1 MSSIY
6 KDIAEI
12 QKELMGMKIKKS
24 GKNKFAK
31 FNYHELEDLL
41 PVIVPLCFER
51 ELIMNFTFTKEE
63 AILKIRNWNTPGEVV
78 STRVPMPEVREL
90 NGGMNIMQSEGAY
103 ITYLKRYLL
112 TNMFLIMEKDV
123 VDSTGLSKTSK
134 HFKKEEKNHE
144 PSVNYG
150 GRPKGEKVT
159 GEVKAPNDLIKSVV
173 EYCNNLKKTPNA
185 HSLNLS
191 ATGMKR
197 KGLISKTDLVSVQEF
212 TKTLQDE
219 DLVIV

>member
-123 VDSTGLSKTSK
+123 VDSTGISKSSS
-134 HFKKEEKNHE
+134 KKEEKNHE
-144 PSVNYG
+144 PPVNYG
-150 GRPKGEKVT
+150 GRPKGEKVN

-197 KGLISKTDLVSVQEF
+197 KGLINKDDLVSVQEF

>member
-24 GKNKFAK
+24 GKNTFAK

-123 VDSTGLSKTSK
+123 VDSTNLSKRNSSK
-134 HFKKEEKNHE
+134 KKEKNHE
-144 PSVNYG
+144 TPVNYG

-173 EYCNNLKKTPNA
+173 EYCNNIKKPANA

-197 KGLISKTDLVSVQEF
+197 KGLISKTDLISVQEF

>member
-123 VDSTGLSKTSK
+123 VDSTGLSSK
-134 HFKKEEKNHE
+134 SSSKKKEKNHE
-144 PSVNYG
+144 TPVNYG

-173 EYCNNLKKTPNA
+173 EYCNNIKKPANA

-197 KGLISKTDLVSVQEF
+197 KGLINKDDLVSVQEF

>member
-123 VDSTGLSKTSK
+123 VDSTGLSSK
-134 HFKKEEKNHE
+134 SSSKKKEEKNQE
-144 PSVNYG
+144 TPVNYG

-197 KGLISKTDLVSVQEF
+197 KGLISKDDLVSVQEF

>member
-134 HFKKEEKNHE
+134 HSKKEEKNHE
-144 PSVNYG
+144 PPVNYG

-159 GEVKAPNDLIKSVV
+159 GEVKAPNDLIKSVA

-197 KGLISKTDLVSVQEF
+197 KGLINKDDLISVQEF

>member
-123 VDSTGLSKTSK
+123 VDSTGLSSK
-134 HFKKEEKNHE
+134 SSSKKKEKNHE
-144 PSVNYG
+144 PPVNYG

-173 EYCNNLKKTPNA
+173 EYCNNIKKPANA

-197 KGLISKTDLVSVQEF
+197 KGLINKDDLVSVQEF

>member
-1 MSSIY
+1 MSNIY

-123 VDSTGLSKTSK
+123 VDSTGLSSK
-134 HFKKEEKNHE
+134 SSSKKKEEKNHE
-144 PSVNYG
+144 TPVNYG

>member
-1 MSSIY
+1 M
-6 KDIAEI
+6 
-12 QKELMGMKIKKS
+12 
-24 GKNKFAK
+24 
-31 FNYHELEDLL
+31 
-41 PVIVPLCFER
+41 
-51 ELIMNFTFTKEE
+51 
-63 AILKIRNWNTPGEVV
+63 V

-123 VDSTGLSKTSK
+123 VDSTGLSSK
-134 HFKKEEKNHE
+134 SSSKKEEKNHE
-144 PSVNYG
+144 PPVNYG

-173 EYCNNLKKTPNA
+173 EYCHNIKKTPNA

-197 KGLISKTDLVSVQEF
+197 KGLISKTDLISVQEF
-212 TKTLQDE
+212 TKTLQEE

>member
-1 MSSIY
+1 MSNIY

-123 VDSTGLSKTSK
+123 VDSTNLSKRNSSK
-134 HFKKEEKNHE
+134 KKEKNHE
-144 PSVNYG
+144 TPVNYG

-197 KGLISKTDLVSVQEF
+197 KGLINKDDLISVQEF
-212 TKTLQDE
+212 TRTLQDE

>member
-123 VDSTGLSKTSK
+123 VDSTNLSKRNSSK
-134 HFKKEEKNHE
+134 KKEKNHE
-144 PSVNYG
+144 TPVNYG

>member
-1 MSSIY
+1 MSNIY

-24 GKNKFAK
+24 GKNTFAK

-123 VDSTGLSKTSK
+123 VDSTGISKSSSK
-134 HFKKEEKNHE
+134 KKEKNHE
-144 PSVNYG
+144 PPVNYG

-173 EYCNNLKKTPNA
+173 DYCNNLKKTPNA

-197 KGLISKTDLVSVQEF
+197 KGLISKDDLVSVQEF
-212 TKTLQDE
+212 TKTLQEE

>member
-1 MSSIY
+1 MSNIY

-134 HFKKEEKNHE
+134 HSKKEEKNHE
-144 PSVNYG
+144 PPVNYG

-173 EYCNNLKKTPNA
+173 EYCHNIKKPANA

-197 KGLISKTDLVSVQEF
+197 KGLISKTDLISVQEF

>member
-1 MSSIY
+1 MSNIY

-123 VDSTGLSKTSK
+123 VDSTNLSKRNSSK
-134 HFKKEEKNHE
+134 KKEKNHE
-144 PSVNYG
+144 PPVNYG

-197 KGLISKTDLVSVQEF
+197 KGLISKDDLVSVQEF

>member
-123 VDSTGLSKTSK
+123 VDSTNLSKRNSS
-134 HFKKEEKNHE
+134 KKEEKNQE
-144 PSVNYG
+144 PPVNYG

-197 KGLISKTDLVSVQEF
+197 KGLISKDDLVSVQEF
-212 TKTLQDE
+212 TRTLQDE